1 MTTKKRIASAQRMAP
16 AQLPADLHKWLRIE
30 AANRDTTITAELTE
44 AVLMLRE
51 QREGNGRA
59 QARRNGKVQP
69 VAVQP

>member
-1 MTTKKRIASAQRMAP
+1 MTTRKRIASAQRMAP

-51 QREGNGRA
+51 RREGKERA
-59 QARRNGKVQP
+59 HGMRNGKMEP
-69 VAVQP
+69 AAVQR